1 MKLRERQDQFIE
13 TLLMFDNWTDRFNFI
28 LEYGNLLDKECP
40 PLLLPYRIERCQS
53 RSYFLVDAGGGLLHV
68 AGWSNAG
75 VMGGLIA
82 CIVKI
87 FEGVTL
93 DDLRK
98 TDIDFHTKTDLIN
111 NLTPLRRE
119 ALTEIINRIKASDE
133 PKRDRYSGEYR

>member
-1 MKLRERQDQFIE
+1 MTLRERQDQFIE

-28 LEYGNLLDKECP
+28 LEYSSLLDAECP
-40 PLLLPYRIERCQS
+40 SVLLPYRIERCQS

-68 AGWSNAG
+68 AGWSNAII
-75 VMGGLIA
+75 MGGLIA

-98 TDIDFHTKTDLIN
+98 TDIDFHIRTDLIN
-111 NLTPLRRE
+111 NLTTLRRE
-119 ALTEIINRIKASDE
+119 ALMEIVNRIKTAEE
-133 PKRDRYSGEYR
+133 PKRDRYSGQYS